1 MAIRLEERF
10 VVNAP
15 VDAVWD
21 FMVDPRRV
29 VACVPGGELEA
40 VDGRTFL
47 GVVKVLVGP
56 LTLAYRGRVR
66 LAMVDTG
73 LRRVTI
79 VGEARERAGTDTARL
94 TLESWLTS
102 LPDGRTEVV
111 ANARVDVAGRILQ
124 LGLGVLQPL
133 GHAVFQEFAA
143 RVEAR
148 IEAEEARRVRG
159 EAPPIRRSTE
169 PLRVIPFA
177 LGSLR
182 SWVLGML
189 RSRVRGR
196 P

>member
-10 VVNAP
+10 LVNAP
-15 VDAVWD
+15 VDPVWD

-47 GVVKVLVGP
+47 GAVKVLVGP

-66 LAMVDTG
+66 LAKVDAD

-79 VGEARERAGTDTARL
+79 VGEARERAGTDSARL
-94 TLESWLTS
+94 TLESWLGS

-111 ANARVDVAGRILQ
+111 AIARVDVAGRILR

-143 RVEAR
+143 RVQER
-148 IEAEEARRVRG
+148 IEADEACRARG
-159 EAPPIRRSTE
+159 EAPPVRGATE
-169 PLRVIPFA
+169 PLRAIPFA

-182 SWVLGML
+182 AWVLGMF
-189 RSRVRGR
+189 RPRVRGR